1 MKQNLMPIFAV
12 SSNFPLDVLY
22 NRSGCELF
30 FAECP
35 VHLHGEVI
43 RDYKKSIL
51 TKFKNKLL
59 YTIFAVLR
67 NFSLD
72 VLYGAGSKLHY

>member
-1 MKQNLMPIFAV
+1 MSIFAV

-22 NRSGCELF
+22 NRSGCELL

-35 VHLHGEVI
+35 VHLHDEVI

-51 TKFKNKLL
+51 TKLKNKLL

-72 VLYGAGSKLHY
+72 LLYFFLDARHY